1 MNPMQI
7 VDIKSPPRICDRKRS
22 ARVLRVVRSAYKV
35 PPAAIYRP
43 ESKWSVVIAFIL
55 SVALHIG
62 ALAIVE
68 MQARRPSVEFAQNH
82 DNSDRAK
89 ALD

>member
-1 MNPMQI
+1 MNPMQV
-7 VDIKSPPRICDRKRS
+7 VDIKAPPRIS
-22 ARVLRVVRSAYKV
+22 ARKSSPPMFRVIRSGYKV

-43 ESKWSVVIAFIL
+43 GSKWSVVIAFIL

-62 ALAIVE
+62 AVAIVE
-68 MQARRPSVEFAQNH
+68 MQSRQPTVELAQ
-82 DNSDRAK
+82 DLDSSDRAK